1 MRTPHQIL
9 ATLLTAAV
17 FPVCAGSLIN
27 LEVDFETP
35 FWNEFLRNNWGP
47 SASIVKRDGGGHAL
61 RIEPGRSVKTQLFRL
76 PEDGRLKAGFEV
88 RNHGITPG
96 GESWRV
102 AQASITY
109 YRGNQP
115 LPHSDL
121 YLDERE
127 ASWRQIRYAPS
138 VKPVGADGF
147 SISFTNYGKS
157 GAFEIDNFQ
166 LSIEVDGNTLTGDPF
181 FQERL
186 GVNHWYPAKGDLDW
200 DRMTLASPNGSA
212 TVRTDR
218 FAGQNVNS
226 LLLHNNATVRS
237 ARFSYNG
244 ERLLFGA
251 WARRKK
257 LKRPANSP
265 SWASAGMQLVW
276 FGSDGK
282 RMERAH
288 SDVVPLL
295 EGSAGWTYFQ
305 TEITAGSRSR
315 KTRGFELWPR
325 IWPGVTGELEFS
337 GVTVIQTA
345 GVARRP
351 YDEKHGEITVDA
363 SRPGEEIPVIWNAMD
378 LCFVDAVSQKSIRD
392 GLLRL
397 RNEIGLTHLR
407 IREFLQ
413 APQIYQGLTGSGEVM
428 LDFRRLDKW
437 MDFLV
442 RDCGFVLT
450 PTIESTPN
458 ALSSRP
464 LETPGYHNI
473 YPPRD
478 YDRWAE
484 VVQRLVEHWID
495 RYGTDTVAA
504 WNFECWNEPAASGY
518 FKGTDEEFVKL
529 YAAYMKALTG
539 AEKSRNVK
547 LRIGTASDVSM
558 SRLYPAVFEDQK
570 KRGTLKNI
578 DFISMH
584 IYGGYMNSV
593 YAHESGAR
601 AIAELRDSYPE
612 LKGKPVYITE
622 YNGSDR
628 EHPANDR
635 HTGCAFNIK
644 AVRLYLDNG
653 ISRGYFFPAIS
664 SIYHGVKDRHFA
676 NGLEAVTK
684 TGIQKA
690 VVHSFR
696 LLNALKGTRRLP
708 LAADHDPFDGIAGI
722 TNDGGLRIVLSTFAE
737 ENLLRFD
744 ETSLTL
750 RVKWPNHPD
759 RVKITALRVD
769 RDHGD
774 PFTEYQRRGE
784 PPISR
789 SPALAEDLK
798 SFSVLEEEEVSGWKF
813 DGDTLVMPLKL
824 QINSSILLKIDR
836 TAY

>member
-1 MRTPHQIL
+1 MTIANRIF
-9 ATLLTAAV
+9 AILLTAAV
-17 FPVCAGSLIN
+17 LPVGAGSLIN

-35 FWNEFLRNNWGP
+35 RWSEFLKNNWGP
-47 SASIVKRDGGGHAL
+47 SAAVVKRSDGGHAL
-61 RIEPGRSVKTQLFRL
+61 RIEPGRSIKTQVFRL
-76 PEDGRLKAGFEV
+76 PGDGRLKAGFEI
-88 RNHGITPG
+88 RNLGITPG
-96 GESWRV
+96 RKSWKV

-127 ASWRQIRYAPS
+127 TPWKQIRYTPS
-138 VKPVGADGF
+138 VRPVGANGF
-147 SISFTNYGKS
+147 SISFTNYGKK

-166 LSIEVDGNTLTGDPF
+166 LTIEVEGNTLTGDPF

-186 GVNHWYPAKGDLDW
+186 GVNHWYPAKSGLDW
-200 DRMTLASPNGSA
+200 DQMTLASPDGSA
-212 TVRTDR
+212 AVKTGQ
-218 FAGQNVNS
+218 FAKADVNS
-226 LLLHNNATVRS
+226 LQLCNNTTVHS
-237 ARFSYNG
+237 ARYSYNG
-244 ERLLFGA
+244 ERLIFGG
-251 WARRKK
+251 WVRRKN
-257 LKRPANSP
+257 LKRPAGTP
-265 SWASAGMQLVW
+265 PWATAGMQLVW
-276 FGSDGK
+276 FGADGK
-282 RMERAH
+282 RLERAH
-288 SDVVPLL
+288 VDVVPLL
-295 EGSAGWTYFQ
+295 DGSAGWTYFQ
-305 TEITAGSRSR
+305 AEIKAGSRSR

-345 GVARRP
+345 GATRRP
-351 YDEKHGEITVDA
+351 YDEKSGEITVDA
-363 SRPGEEIPVIWNAMD
+363 SRPNEEIPVIWNAMD
-378 LCFVDAVSQKSIRD
+378 LCFVDAVSQKSLRD

-397 RNEIGLTHLR
+397 RDEIGLTHLR

-428 LDFRRLDKW
+428 LDFRRLDQW

-464 LETPGYHNI
+464 LATPGYHNI

-484 VVQRLVEHWID
+484 VVQRLIEHWID
-495 RYGTDTVAA
+495 RYGADTVAA

-547 LRIGTASDVSM
+547 LRIGSASDVSM
-558 SRLYPAVFEDQK
+558 SRLYPAVFGDQK

-584 IYGGYMNSV
+584 IYGGYLNSI

-612 LKGKPVYITE
+612 LRGKPVYITE

-644 AVRLYLDNG
+644 TIRLYLDNG

-684 TGIQKA
+684 TGIPKA

-708 LAADHDPFDGIAGI
+708 LVANHDPFDGIAGI
-722 TNDGGLRIVLSTFAE
+722 TPDGGVRIVLSTFAE
-737 ENLLRFD
+737 ENLLHFD
-744 ETSLTL
+744 ETTLTL
-750 RVKWPNHPD
+750 RVKWPNHPG

-789 SPALAEDLK
+789 SPNLAEELK
-798 SFSVLEEEEVSGWKF
+798 PFSILEKEEISGWKF
-813 DGDTLVMPLKL
+813 DGNTLVIPLKL
-824 QINSSILLKIDR
+824 QLNGGMHLKIDR
-836 TAY
+836 AAP